1 VPALKVF
8 DYGFAPCHDCATPDG
23 NVQIGRPGILKTLDA
38 IHELR
43 AN

>member
-1 VPALKVF
+1 VPAFKVF
-8 DYGFAPCHDCATPDG
+8 DSAFAACDDGATPDG
-23 NVQIGRPGILKTLDA
+23 NFKIGRPGMLKTLDA